1 MLLAIDVGNS
11 NIVIGC
17 ISDHEI
23 SHVFRM
29 VTDISKTEN
38 QYAVDLKNILEFE
51 GLKCGGFDGA
61 IISSVVPPLVTVLK
75 SAVKRLTG
83 LTAVIVGAGVK
94 TGMNILIDNPAQLGS
109 DLVADGVAAIAT
121 YKLPIIVFDMGTAT
135 TISVIDEHANYLGG
149 ALYPGVG
156 LSMNALSRGT
166 SQLPKVPIEP
176 PDKVVCANTI
186 DCMKS
191 GAIFGTASM
200 VDGMIDR
207 IEEELGMKVSVVATG
222 GLSSR
227 IIPYCKHEIIYDEN
241 LLLRGLG
248 IIYEKNKKSK

>member
-17 ISDHEI
+17 IDNNEI

-29 VTDISKTEN
+29 VTDISKTEFE
-38 QYAVDLKNILEFE
+38 YAVGIRNILEFD
-51 GLKCGGFDGA
+51 GISCSGFDGA
-61 IISSVVPPLVTVLK
+61 IISSVVPPLVNVLK
-75 SAVKRLTG
+75 ASVKRLTG
-83 LTAVIVGAGVK
+83 HTAVIVGAGVK

-109 DLVADGVAAIAT
+109 DLVADGVAAIAG
-121 YKLPIIVFDMGTAT
+121 YKLPVIVFDMGTAT
-135 TISVIDEHANYLGG
+135 TISVIDQNANFLGG
-149 ALYPGVG
+149 ALYPGVA

-166 SQLPKVPIEP
+166 SQLPKVPIEA
-176 PDKVVCANTI
+176 PDKIICANTI

-207 IEEELGMKVSVVATG
+207 IEQELGQKCTIIATG

-227 IIPYCKHEIIYDEN
+227 IIPYCKHEIIHDEN

-248 IIYEKNKKSK
+248 LIYEKNRKK

>member
-17 ISDHEI
+17 IDNGAI

-29 VTDISKTEN
+29 VTDISKTEFE
-38 QYAVDLKNILEFE
+38 YAVDIRNILEFD
-51 GLKCGGFDGA
+51 GLSGPAFDGA
-61 IISSVVPPLVTVLK
+61 IISSVVPPLVTVIK
-75 SAVKRLTG
+75 SAVRRVTSKNAL
-83 LTAVIVGAGVK
+83 IVGAGIK
-94 TGMNILIDNPAQLGS
+94 TGINIRIDDPAQLGS
-109 DLVADGVAAIAT
+109 DIVADGVAAISK
-121 YKLPIIVFDMGTAT
+121 YPLPIIIFDMGTAT
-135 TISVIDEHANYLGG
+135 TISVIDQQANLIGG

-156 LSMNALSRGT
+156 LSMNALSSRT
-166 SQLPKVPIEP
+166 SQLPRVPIEAP
-176 PDKVVCANTI
+176 EKVISANSI

-207 IEEELGMKVSVVATG
+207 IEEELGMRATVIATG

-227 IIPYCKHEIIYDEN
+227 IMPFCRHEIKLDED
-241 LLLRGLG
+241 LQLEGLG
-248 IIYEKNKKSK
+248 IIYEKNKRK

>member
-17 ISDHEI
+17 IDNNEI

-29 VTDISKTEN
+29 VTDISKTEFE
-38 QYAVDLKNILEFE
+38 YAVGIRNILEFD
-51 GLKCGGFDGA
+51 GISCSGFDGA
-61 IISSVVPPLVTVLK
+61 IISSVVPPLVNVLK
-75 SAVKRLTG
+75 ASVKRLTG
-83 LTAVIVGAGVK
+83 HTAVIVGAGVK

-109 DLVADGVAAIAT
+109 DLVADGVAAIAC
-121 YKLPIIVFDMGTAT
+121 YKLPVIVFDMGTAT
-135 TISVIDEHANYLGG
+135 TISVIDQNANFLGG
-149 ALYPGVG
+149 ALYPGVA

-166 SQLPKVPIEP
+166 SQLPKVPIEA
-176 PDKVVCANTI
+176 PDKIICANTI

-207 IEEELGMKVSVVATG
+207 IEQELGQKCTIIATG

-227 IIPYCKHEIIYDEN
+227 IIPYCKHEIIHDEN

-248 IIYEKNKKSK
+248 LIYEKNRKK

>member
-17 ISDHEI
+17 IDGGEI

-29 VTDISKTEN
+29 VTDNSKTEFE
-38 QYAVDLKNILEFE
+38 YAVGIKSILEFE
-51 GLKCGGFDGA
+51 GIRCAAFDGA
-61 IISSVVPPLVTVLK
+61 IISSVVPPLLNVMKAAVRRITGK
-75 SAVKRLTG
+75 SAI
-83 LTAVIVGAGVK
+83 IVGAGIK
-94 TGMNILIDNPAQLGS
+94 TGLNILLDDPGQMGS
-109 DLVADGVAAIAT
+109 DLVANGVAALSA
-121 YKLPIIVFDMGTAT
+121 YKLPVIVFDMGTAT
-135 TISVIDEHANYLGG
+135 TISVIDAKGSYLGG
-149 ALYPGVG
+149 ALFPGVA

-176 PDKVVCANTI
+176 PEKVISANTI

-207 IEEELGMKVSVVATG
+207 IEAELGSKCTVVATG
-222 GLSSR
+222 GLSGR
-227 IIPYCKHEIIYDEN
+227 IVPFCKHEIIHDEY
-241 LLLRGLG
+241 LLLRGLA
-248 IIYEKNKKSK
+248 IIYEKNTRK

>member
-17 ISDHEI
+17 IDNNEI

-29 VTDISKTEN
+29 VTDISKTEYE
-38 QYAVDLKNILEFE
+38 YAVSIKNILEFD
-51 GLKCGGFDGA
+51 GINCDGFDGA

-75 SAVKRLTG
+75 SAVKKLTG
-83 LTAVIVGAGVK
+83 HNAVIVGAGVK

-109 DLVADGVAAIAT
+109 DLVADGVAAIAG
-121 YKLPIIVFDMGTAT
+121 YKLPVIVFDMGTAT
-135 TISVIDEHANYLGG
+135 TISVIDQNANFLGG
-149 ALYPGVG
+149 ALYPGVA

-166 SQLPKVPIEP
+166 SQLPKVPIEA
-176 PDKVVCANTI
+176 PDKCVSANTI

-207 IEEELGMKVSVVATG
+207 IEEELGAHCTIVATG
-222 GLSSR
+222 GISSR
-227 IIPYCKHEIIYDEN
+227 IIPYCKHEIIHDEN

-248 IIYEKNKKSK
+248 VIYEKNKRK